1 MGATV
6 SGYPQVVDQ
15 AYDVAGLSQALDIL
29 NIMTYD
35 LHGFWDA
42 RAAHHS
48 PLYAAD
54 SSSQSVVIQGDSA
67 CGETGFENP
76 PHAPFPPLRIRMNER
91 RRMGPY

>member
-1 MGATV
+1 LQAFGGEYLVGATL

-15 AYDVAGLSQALDIL
+15 AYDVAGLSQALDLL

-54 SSSQSVVIQGDSA
+54 PSSQSVVNQGDSA
-67 CGETGFENP
+67 CREMLYTVQGLIIP
-76 PHAPFPPLRIRMNER
+76 PPPE
-91 RRMGPY
+91 

>member
-1 MGATV
+1 MFCSNSFHWCIFQAFGDEYVVGATL

-15 AYDVAGLSQALDIL
+15 AYDVAGLSQALDLL

-48 PLYAAD
+48 PLFAAD
-54 SSSQSVVIQGDSA
+54 SSSQSVVNQGNSA
-67 CGETGFENP
+67 SG
-76 PHAPFPPLRIRMNER
+76 
-91 RRMGPY
+91 